1 MTTST
6 DIRDIGGPAESVE
19 AILADSILDYLAGLE
34 SVSDSL
40 HMDADELW
48 EMVETGDVAAIY
60 RAGMILKGSIDDE
73 PGLLYADRLRLALLA
88 NAITYAALERF

>member
-1 MTTST
+1 MITSA
-6 DIRDIGGPAESVE
+6 DIREIGGPAESIE

-34 SVSDSL
+34 HVSDSL

-48 EMVETGDVAAIY
+48 ETVETGDVAGIY
-60 RAGMILKGSIDDE
+60 RAGMILKSAIDDE
-73 PGLLYADRLRLALLA
+73 GGLAYADRLRLALLA